1 MTSGTKI
8 QIVENRNLRFNFA
21 NGYTLSVSIG
31 AGSYSEN
38 HSADFKRNGGSYD
51 PTQTMEVAI
60 MDSDGDFAVL
70 PYDVAGWIPVSRL
83 PMLITHASQGDWDN
97 FLVFIDQ
104 KDEHGRSGNTAV
116 EYC

>member
-8 QIVENRNLRFNFA
+8 QIVENRNLRFDFA

-38 HSADFKRNGGSYD
+38 HNADFKRNGGSYD

>member
-1 MTSGTKI
+1 MTSGTKL
-8 QIVENRNLRFNFA
+8 QIMQNRNLRFEFA

-38 HSADFKRNGGSYD
+38 HSKDYIRDGRDYD

-60 MDSDGDFAVL
+60 MDSDGEFAIL

-97 FLVFIDQ
+97 FMVFIDQ
-104 KDEHGRSGNTAV
+104 EDEHGRSGNTKV